1 MAKRG
6 TPVPTGAGVCPEN
19 VEALLRDALQN
30 DRFTLAYQ
38 PQVDLQTGQLDGA
51 EVLLRWLPPTGAPVL
66 PPAFIP
72 TAEATG
78 LIHPIGEWVLRTA
91 CGQTH
96 RWNANNRPFRL
107 AVNLSPRQFSRAE
120 EIVLAALRETGLDPG
135 RLELEI
141 TEQSVAEDL
150 PAAAGVLRR
159 LNALGVRLALDDFG
173 TGYSSLQYLAR
184 LPVHTL
190 KIDRSFVAGM
200 IRTAKAR
207 IIVENIIR
215 LAHGLSMRVV
225 AEGVET
231 PGQRDLLRRQGC
243 DLAQGFLYS
252 RPLAGKKLRML
263 LTRPEPCV
271 QTAG

>member
-1 MAKRG
+1 MAVG
-6 TPVPTGAGVCPEN
+6 TNSGCRRNGAGSGDT
-19 VEALLRDALQN
+19 EAMLRDALQN

-38 PQVDLQTGQLDGA
+38 PQYDLQTGRMNGA
-51 EVLLRWLPPTGAPVL
+51 EALLRWLPPTGGPML
-66 PPAFIP
+66 PPAFVP

-91 CGQTH
+91 CGQAS
-96 RWNANNRPFRL
+96 RWGGSFRL
-107 AVNLSPRQFSRAE
+107 AVNLSPRQLPRAE

-141 TEQSVAEDL
+141 TEQSLAEDL

-159 LNALGVRLALDDFG
+159 LNMLGVRIALDDFG

-190 KIDRSFVAGM
+190 KIDRSFVAQMARAG
-200 IRTAKAR
+200 KAR
-207 IIVENIIR
+207 AIVESVIR
-215 LAHGLSMRVV
+215 LAHRLSLCVV

-231 PGQRDLLRRQGC
+231 RAQRDLLRRQGC
-243 DLAQGFLYS
+243 DLAQGFLYA
-252 RPLAGKKLRML
+252 RPLAEKDLHARFAPPG
-263 LTRPEPCV
+263 PCV